1 VRAYESDGH
10 FLILRRYV
18 SDIPRV
24 EKYIRSVQPACTSV
38 RCVATEVASFRT
50 RKMRYMRRE
59 PGGKPRADEMIALI
73 KMSFLTS
80 ARDGTVAARTS
91 SRLKY

>member
-1 VRAYESDGH
+1 MTAEASIHWAPSYIGTQIHVGTYVRAYESDGH

-24 EKYIRSVQPACTSV
+24 EKYIRSVQPECTSV

-59 PGGKPRADEMIALI
+59 PGGKPRADEMIQ
-73 KMSFLTS
+73 
-80 ARDGTVAARTS
+80 
-91 SRLKY
+91 